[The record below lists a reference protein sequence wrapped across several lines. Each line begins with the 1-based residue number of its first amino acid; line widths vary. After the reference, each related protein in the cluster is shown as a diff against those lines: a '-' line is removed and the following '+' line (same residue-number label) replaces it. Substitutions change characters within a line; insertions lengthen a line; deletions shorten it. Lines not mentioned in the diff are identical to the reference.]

1 MQPFAIF
8 KTRPSAVLLATLG
21 LLGTV
26 SACGWREVH
35 VKSDTTA
42 AASGPIIDHQVKDL
56 HGKTV
61 ALSQYRGKAML
72 IVNTASECGFT
83 PQYKGL
89 QALHERYA
97 SKGLAVLGFPCN
109 DFGGQEPGTS
119 EQIETFCATKYS
131 VAFPLFEKVRAKGDK
146 SPLYKT
152 LTEDLEPALR
162 GEIKWNF
169 TKFLVGTD
177 GRVVARFEPAV
188 DPLDPQVIAQ
198 IEANLPK

>member
-1 MQPFAIF
+1 MLRNARFRLRHGA
-8 KTRPSAVLLATLG
+8 ALLAVFSLIGAT
-21 LLGTV
+21 
-26 SACGWREVH
+26 SSCGWREVH

-56 HGKTV
+56 HGATV

-72 IVNTASECGFT
+72 IVNTASQCGFT

-109 DFGGQEPGTS
+109 DFGGQEPGTP

-152 LTEDLEPALR
+152 LTEDLDPALR

-169 TKFLVGTD
+169 TKFLVAPD
-177 GRVVARFEPAV
+177 GRVVARFEPGV
-188 DPLDPQVIAQ
+188 DPLDPAVIAQ
-198 IEANLPK
+198 IEANLPR